1 MGIQIWRPTGTFGK
15 VMFLFNKVIV
25 ANSAEFNSRCQ
36 EWELKGCMEEYW
48 STQARLCIGKIPKE
62 Q

>member
-15 VMFLFNKVIV
+15 VMFLSNKVTV

-36 EWELKGCMEEYW
+36 EWEL
-48 STQARLCIGKIPKE
+48 
-62 Q
+62 